1 MQPARSIQ
9 RFLAWLLLPLLALVA
24 CGSPVES
31 KQGDLGQSNSTCGS
45 LARDACLKT
54 IGCFLDYGGQP
65 DSYFCRPVRNDCEL
79 RTNDGGQSACE
90 AAGHCAWMPGSCYCP
105 EGMLCFCG
113 GGPSPMCRAA

>member
-113 GGPSPMCRAA
+113 GGPPPMCRAA